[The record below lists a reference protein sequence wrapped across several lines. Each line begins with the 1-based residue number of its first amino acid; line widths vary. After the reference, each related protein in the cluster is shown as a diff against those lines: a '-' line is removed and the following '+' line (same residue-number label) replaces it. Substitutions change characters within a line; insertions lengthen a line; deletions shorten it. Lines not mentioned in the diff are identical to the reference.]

1 MIASSS
7 GTAGQR
13 RVALYGRDGTRVAGR
28 GPRRADA
35 VVRVALRG
43 DQRDAE
49 VGSSLVVGTPVTRGE
64 RVVGALRAAVPQSV
78 VSDRTRDAI
87 LLMIGIGVL
96 AVGVSALIA
105 MYQSRRLARPVDR
118 LAEAA
123 ARLGEGDFSA
133 RAEPS
138 GIAEVDAVSDTLGST
153 AARLD
158 RMLQR
163 ERAFSED
170 ASHQL
175 RTPLTG
181 LRVNLEAARLTPTVR
196 DDLLDAALSEV
207 DRLERTIDDLLAL
220 AREPPVTRTPTDLAP
235 LLATIEDDWH
245 GRLAAEGRPLR
256 VDLDPGLA
264 PVAISQRSVRQ
275 VIDVLVENARNHG
288 TGTITLHAALHRWRG
303 RAGGRR
309 RGTRCHR

>member
-1 MIASSS
+1 M
-7 GTAGQR
+7 
-13 RVALYGRDGTRVAGR
+13 
-28 GPRRADA
+28 
-35 VVRVALRG
+35 
-43 DQRDAE
+43 
-49 VGSSLVVGTPVTRGE
+49 
-64 RVVGALRAAVPQSV
+64 
-78 VSDRTRDAI
+78 SDRTRDAI

-96 AVGVSALIA
+96 AVGISALIA

-181 LRVNLEAARLTPTVR
+181 LRVNLEAARLTPAVR

-220 AREPPVTRTPTDLAP
+220 AARTARDR
-235 LLATIEDDWH
+235 
-245 GRLAAEGRPLR
+245 GRRQ
-256 VDLDPGLA
+256 
-264 PVAISQRSVRQ
+264 ISRRCSRRSRT
-275 VIDVLVENARNHG
+275 
-288 TGTITLHAALHRWRG
+288 TGTDGSRPRVVRFVSTSIPAS
-303 RAGGRR
+303 RR
-309 RGTRCHR
+309 SPSRSARSAR